1 LETVYHNVS
10 ADPENEEYPCMS
22 DQEPLNP
29 GEPLLDPKSSEA
41 LMRMLIGALLFRLGG
56 EETFTEAELDEIRVS
71 VGGVQVFYV
80 PESPGHPEGRYI
92 LRIRDPQKAAELALR
107 GVEI

>member
-1 LETVYHNVS
+1 
-10 ADPENEEYPCMS
+10 MS

-56 EETFTEAELDEIRVS
+56 EETFTEAELDDIRVT
-71 VGGVQVFYV
+71 VGGVQIMWAS
-80 PESPGHPEGRYI
+80 ESPGHPEGRYI
-92 LRIRDPQKAAELALR
+92 LRIRDPQRAAELAKK
-107 GVEI
+107 GIEI